1 MRGGWPHTRR
11 RCAGNDLSRESA
23 DGATH
28 QTPTQ
33 AAPAA
38 RPAPLEAKS
47 PAVLDGI
54 GATAPFAGNGKCW
67 DPVGFT
73 ERTEDSLMLWYRAA
87 ELKHSRVAMLAC
99 TGWLVNQYE
108 LYFPGNLAAGKAFSS
123 LGKNPLEAWSATPYD
138 GKVQILFAIGLAEFH
153 SEFGT
158 YKKHFTRGGPLPGN
172 QIERTA
178 SGWQD
183 VWGGKV
189 LNIPFGPEDTDA
201 KFRTQQNA
209 ELNNGRAAMIGIMGF
224 SAAALVPGSVPA
236 LDGLDGVVAQG
247 WTIGA

>member
-1 MRGGWPHTRR
+1 ME
-11 RCAGNDLSRESA
+11 REAAASHRQR
-23 DGATH
+23 DSPTH
-28 QTPTQ
+28 TQ

-99 TGWLVNQYE
+99 AGWLVNQYE
-108 LYFPGNLAAGKAFSS
+108 LYFPGNLATGKAFSS
-123 LGKNPLEAWSATPYD
+123 LGKNPLEAWAATPYD

-153 SEFGT
+153 SEFGKT
-158 YKKHFTRGGPLPGN
+158 AEGKGYKQHFTRGGPFPGN

-189 LNIPFGPEDTDA
+189 LNIPFGPEDTEA